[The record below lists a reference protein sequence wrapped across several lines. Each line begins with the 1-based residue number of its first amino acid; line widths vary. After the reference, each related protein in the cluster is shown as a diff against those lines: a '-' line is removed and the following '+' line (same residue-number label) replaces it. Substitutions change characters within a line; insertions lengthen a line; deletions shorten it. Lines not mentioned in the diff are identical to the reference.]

1 MAGTRLGRA
10 LTAGALL
17 VLASTPGAAL
27 VDARASSVT
36 ESAFERCASP
46 AGVLCRYVSVPLD
59 YANPAR
65 GSVRLFVTKARDHG
79 PSKGTILLLA
89 GGPGEP
95 SAQTFPLSSS
105 LWASLFPGYTVAAY
119 DNRGTGASDPLSCP
133 ATATAAR
140 CARALAPRRVF
151 YGTREHAEEV
161 ESVRRALGVDRI
173 ALLGISYG
181 TRQAV
186 AYARAHPSHVDRL
199 LLDSVAPI
207 DGADPFDLSSLRAIP
222 SALHSICRAGACASV
237 TRDPASD
244 FARLANRLDAK
255 PLVSEARV
263 YVDQWTPRTR
273 RVRIDGPGLLA
284 LARASD
290 LNPGVAIALPAAVRA
305 ALDGRPALLERMA
318 ALVAGEPPADVNH
331 AVFKATTCNDGPFP
345 WHPDTPIAARSA
357 LVAAAVEALPPGSLG
372 RFGRWA
378 AMASAVVCLDWPA
391 PAGVVSPGTS
401 PLPDIPVLVL
411 AGDRDVRTPPE
422 AGREVAA
429 LFPQGRVVVA
439 PGVGHTVLAS
449 SACVNRAVRTWFRG
463 GVPPTRCP
471 RVPLTIA
478 PIAPALRAVAAARPL
493 GSTADLVGRT
503 LGATVATLRGAE
515 AAWLTS
521 YPAGWVVGLEGG
533 LLAGENFDVFRF
545 SAFSDV
551 PGLAISGRLTFS
563 VSADGSLVPGSER
576 GIVQVAGSRAAHGF
590 LQVEKGRIF
599 GPLGKRRVSA
609 RF

>member
-10 LTAGALL
+10 LTAGAALL
-17 VLASTPGAAL
+17 FVSVPGTALA
-27 VDARASSVT
+27 DARASPATGSG
-36 ESAFERCASP
+36 FEPCASP

-59 YANPAR
+59 YSNPTR
-65 GSVRLFVTKARDHG
+65 GSVRLFVTKARSDG
-79 PSKGTILLLA
+79 ASKGTILLLA
-89 GGPGEP
+89 GGPGEA
-95 SAQTFPLSSS
+95 SAQTFPLTSS
-105 LWASLFPGYTVAAY
+105 LWRSLFPGYAVAAY

-133 ATATAAR
+133 ASASAAR
-140 CARALAPRRVF
+140 CARALGPRRVF
-151 YGTREHAEEV
+151 YGTRENAEDV
-161 ESVRRALGVDRI
+161 ESVRRALGVERI

-181 TRQAV
+181 TRQAL
-186 AYARAHPSHVDRL
+186 AYARAYPDHVDRL
-199 LLDSVAPI
+199 LLDSVV
-207 DGADPFDLSSLRAIP
+207 DGGDPLDLSSLRAIP
-222 SALHSICRAGACASV
+222 SALDSICRGGACATV
-237 TRDPASD
+237 TNDPASD
-244 FARLANRLDAK
+244 FARLANRLQSK
-255 PLVSEARV
+255 PLVSAARV

-273 RVRIDGPGLLA
+273 RVRIDGPGILA
-284 LARASD
+284 LAKASD

-331 AVFKATTCNDGPFP
+331 AVFTATTCNDGPFP
-345 WHPDTPIAARSA
+345 WAPDTPVGSRRA
-357 LVAAAVEALPPGSLG
+357 LVARAVAALPPGSLG
-372 RFGRWA
+372 RFGSWA
-378 AMASAVVCLDWPA
+378 ATASALACLDWPA
-391 PAGVVSPGTS
+391 PTGAAAPDTS
-401 PLPDIPVLVL
+401 PLPDVPVLVL
-411 AGDRDVRTPPE
+411 AGDRDVRTPLQ
-422 AGREVAA
+422 AGRAVAA
-429 LFPQGRVVVA
+429 LFPHGRVVVV

-449 SACVNRAVRTWFRG
+449 SACVNNAVRTWFQGRT
-463 GVPPTRCP
+463 PRTRCP

-478 PIAPALRAVAAARPL
+478 PLGRTPRTVGVAQSL
-493 GSTADLVGRT
+493 GPTADLVGRT

-563 VSADGSLVPGSER
+563 VSRDGSLVPGSER
-576 GIVQVAGSRAAHGF
+576 GIVQVAGSRAAQGF

-599 GPLGKRRVSA
+599 GPLGGRRVST